1 MEEVLKVK
9 EGMILLVPVEAQPH
23 PFSPRSSSHSKKV
36 RLGRGP
42 NKSSETTCQAAPSAQ
57 PTIWLRAPI
66 LGQNLSVSQFE
77 WCYND
82 LVSPL
87 YFTSFEASSRYSIF
101 YNSNFARLYGSS
113 GWSPAPGDKQPWLQI
128 DLKQKYKIM
137 GVATQGTYNTYYD
150 WVTKYIL
157 LYGDR
162 PDTWKPFFQ
171 QGSNWTF
178 FGNVN
183 TSGVA
188 EHRLY
193 YPIKTRYVRFVP
205 VAWNPK
211 GKIGLR
217 VALYGCPI
225 NHDVLSFDGDDLISY
240 RFRGKRNSTFE
251 DDISFN
257 FKTLGKYGMLMHAEG
272 SQGDVITLELE
283 KAQLIF
289 RISLGDSPIN
299 PIESH
304 TTVKLG
310 SLLDDQHWHSVHI
323 QRMGRELNIT
333 LDGETREIRCNG
345 DMEHLDLD
353 TEIFF
358 AGIIY
363 QEKSITHKQ
372 NFRGCLEN
380 ILFNRV
386 NIADL
391 ARNGKRSIRFVG
403 KVRKSCVEMPYVP
416 VTFSG
421 INNYLMVPG
430 VPAKVKMMVSFKF
443 RTWDTVGLLLYTNFA
458 GSLGSLEMALSEGQ
472 INVSISQ
479 PHTKKLVFAAGYR
492 LNDGFWHS
500 VSLIARENSAVVTID
515 EDEGA
520 KFKIDYPFQLRTGD
534 TYYFGGCPKPA
545 AGSGCNSNQTAF
557 HGCMQM
563 LFVDEQPVD
572 FHRMQLGWL
581 GSFSEVMF
589 NVCAIADRCRPNPCE
604 HGGRCYQS
612 WDDFFCIC
620 DMTGYKGETCHK
632 SLYKENCDAYRVS
645 GKYISGNYTVDPDG
659 SGPLKPFTVYCEM
672 SDERAWTIVHHDR
685 EVSTKVVGS
694 SPGHPYMG
702 ELSYWNASWGEIT
715 SLANGS
721 EYCEQKIEFSCYKS
735 RLLNSPAGFPYSFWM
750 GRDNLRHF
758 YWGGASPG
766 TQRCSCSLEKTCAD
780 PNVFCNCDADHLQW
794 RSDKGVLRYRDHLPV
809 TQVVVGDTNR
819 SSSEAWFY
827 VGPLRCYGDRN
838 TWDTVTFMKGN
849 SLIFPTYKPQHS
861 IDISFYFKTTA
872 RSGTFLENTGYRYRI
887 FIRIELNTTKELAF
901 IYDIGNGHENVTVKS
916 PRGFNDDEWHLVK
929 AEMNVK
935 LARLKVDILPWE
947 IRRFP
952 LQTHI
957 NMSYDRP
964 LYVGSAEYKMK
975 PFLGCLR
982 ALRMNGVTLDL
993 EGKANET
1000 LGVRTNCTGYC
1011 LKPRVECQNLGR
1023 CVERYS
1029 HYTCDCNGTGFE
1041 GFFCHRDIGAY
1052 FETGTWLR
1060 YNILSISMIAAKEF
1074 ANITHLP
1081 LFVSNLTRDEISF
1094 SFRTTTAPAVLFY
1107 VSSYVTDYIAV
1118 LLKPDG
1124 TLQLNYQLNNNP
1136 YAIQLNRKNM
1146 TDGKSHSVNITR
1158 IFSTLY
1164 MQVDYYPLVTKQ
1176 LYLWLWKFDSPKAL
1190 YLGRVVETG
1199 TIDPE
1204 VQKYNTPGF
1213 RGCLANVRFNNITP
1227 IREVFRPP
1235 YSSAIITVKGSLVE
1249 SNCGAMPKA
1258 IFHMPYDMDPW
1269 YMGTVFPHYHDDGL
1283 AGIIA
1288 SILIF
1293 LFLLAIA
1300 VLFLVYHYFHRYK
1313 GSYLTNEPK
1322 AVDAPS
1328 TTKTASTRKE
1338 QQLPQIEEESGKVE

>member
-1 MEEVLKVK
+1 MPHFEENLFSIVFLWA
-9 EGMILLVPVEAQPH
+9 GILQGV
-23 PFSPRSSSHSKKV
+23 
-36 RLGRGP
+36 
-42 NKSSETTCQAAPSAQ
+42 
-57 PTIWLRAPI
+57 
-66 LGQNLSVSQFE
+66 NLSRTE

-87 YFTSFEASSRYSIF
+87 YFTSFDASSRYSLF
-101 YNSNFARLYGSS
+101 YTSNFARLYGSS

-162 PDTWKPFFQ
+162 PDNWKPFFQ
-171 QGSNWTF
+171 QGTNWTF

-183 TSGVA
+183 TSGVM

-193 YPIKTRYVRFVP
+193 YPINTRYVRFVP

-217 VALYGCPI
+217 VALYGCPY
-225 NHDVLSFDGDDLISY
+225 NHDVLSFDGDDLISF
-240 RFRGKRNSTFE
+240 RFRAKTNSTLE

-257 FKTLGKYGMLMHAEG
+257 FKTLEKEGMLMHAEG
-272 SQGDVITLELE
+272 SQGDFITLELQ
-283 KAQLIF
+283 KARLVF
-289 RISLGDSPIN
+289 KISLGDSPLY
-299 PIESH
+299 PIDTY

-323 QRMGRELNIT
+323 ERYRRELNIT
-333 LDGETREIRCNG
+333 LDGETRQIVCNG
-345 DMEHLDLD
+345 NMEHLDLD

-358 AGIIY
+358 AGIVY
-363 QEKSITHKQ
+363 QEKTISHKQ

-380 ILFNRV
+380 ILFNGV

-391 ARNGKRSIRFVG
+391 ARRKKPSIRFVG
-403 KVRKSCVEMPYVP
+403 NVRNSCVVLPYVP

-430 VPAKVKMMVSFKF
+430 IPANMKMMVSFKF
-443 RTWDTVGLLLYTNFA
+443 RTWDTVGLLMYSNFA
-458 GSLGSLEMALSEGQ
+458 GSLGSLEMALSDGQ
-472 INVSISQ
+472 INISISQ
-479 PHTKKLVFAAGYR
+479 PGTKKLVFAAGHR

-500 VSLIARENSAVVTID
+500 VSLVARENSAVVIID

-520 KFKIDYPFQLRTGD
+520 EFKVNYIFQLRTGD
-534 TYYFGGCPKPA
+534 SYYFGGCPKPA
-545 AGSGCNSNQTAF
+545 AGSGCHSNQTAF

-563 LFVDEQPVD
+563 IMVDGLPVD

-645 GKYISGNYTVDPDG
+645 GKYSGNYTVDPDG
-659 SGPLKPFTVYCEM
+659 SGPMKPFTVYCDISE
-672 SDERAWTIVHHDR
+672 ERAWTTVHHDR
-685 EVSTKVVGS
+685 EVATKIVGTT
-694 SPGHPYMG
+694 PDHPYMG
-702 ELSYWNASWGEIT
+702 ELHYWNASWGEIS

-735 RLLNSPAGFPYSFWM
+735 RLLNSPEQVAAFTTGLPYSFWM

-758 YWGGASPG
+758 YWGGSNPG
-766 TQRCSCSLEKTCAD
+766 SQRCACSFEKTCAD
-780 PNVFCNCDADHLQW
+780 PTFFCNCDADHLQW
-794 RSDKGVLRYRDHLPV
+794 RSDKGVLKYRDHLPV

-819 SSSEAWFY
+819 SSSEAWFS

-838 TWDTVTFMKGN
+838 TWNTVTFMKGA
-849 SLIFPTYKPQHS
+849 SLLFPTFKPETS
-861 IDISFYFKTTA
+861 VDISFYFKTTA
-872 RSGTFLENTGYRYRI
+872 LSGTFLENAGGYPDIYGRFQI

-916 PRGFNDDEWHLVK
+916 PRGFNDDEWHQVK

-935 LARLKVDILPWE
+935 LARIKVDYLPWV

-952 LQTHI
+952 LQTYL

-964 LYVGSAEYKMK
+964 LRVGSAEYKLK
-975 PFLGCLR
+975 PFVGCLR

-1000 LGVRTNCTGYC
+1000 LGIRTNCTGYC
-1011 LKPRVECQNLGR
+1011 ERPRVECQNLGR
-1023 CVERYS
+1023 CVERYN

-1041 GFFCHRDIGAY
+1041 GPFCNRDIGAY
-1052 FETGTWLR
+1052 FEVGTWLR

-1081 LFVSNLTRDEISF
+1081 LFVNNLTRDEISF
-1094 SFRTTTAPAVLFY
+1094 SFRTTTAPAVLLY
-1107 VSSYVTDYIAV
+1107 VSSFVSDYIAV

-1124 TLQLNYQLNNNP
+1124 TLQLNYQLSNNP
-1136 YAIQLNRKNM
+1136 YVIQLSKKNM
-1146 TDGKSHSVNITR
+1146 TDGRSHLVNITR
-1158 IFSTLY
+1158 IYHTLY
-1164 MQVDYYPLVTKQ
+1164 MQVDYNPVVTKQ

-1204 VQKYNTPGF
+1204 VQKFNTPGF
-1213 RGCLANVRFNNITP
+1213 RGCLADVRFNNITP
-1227 IREVFRPP
+1227 IHDIFRPP
-1235 YSSAIITVKGSLVE
+1235 YSSAVITVKGTLVE
-1249 SNCGAMPKA
+1249 SNCGAMPREF
-1258 IFHMPYDMDPW
+1258 FHMPYDMDPW

-1288 SILIF
+1288 FTVIF
-1293 LFLLAIA
+1293 LFLIAIA
-1300 VLFLVYHYFHRYK
+1300 ALFLVYHYFHRYK

-1322 AVDAPS
+1322 AIDAPS
-1328 TTKTASTRKE
+1328 TTKPASGRKE
-1338 QQLPQIEEESGKVE
+1338 QPLPQIEEEGGKVE